1 MKNFINKLM
10 CLGVIFGLTFQ
21 AVPIWALEKDE
32 TIYAK
37 LDNDGK
43 PNQVIVSEHLKGTG
57 EKANDKTKL
66 ENIQNINGD
75 EKYTLDNGKLTWESN
90 GKDIYY
96 QGVTKEELPV
106 TLNITYYLNGEKM
119 NVSNMLGKKG
129 TVKMVLKYTN
139 NDSHSIN
146 INGRYET
153 LYTPFVVAT
162 TTIIP
167 NTSNKNIDVTNGKVV
182 NNGTSSVIVALT
194 TPGLYESLKMD
205 KLQNMDTAVIT
216 YDTDSF
222 ELSSIYAIATPKLL
236 DSSDLKVFDQFDGI
250 YSSINTL
257 VNSSNQIKNGSG
269 TLLQGA
275 NKLQE
280 GVQKIKDG
288 INSAYLGSNDIKT
301 QVSNAIDAL
310 NNDNSPAI
318 DNDTLAYIKNQAKQ
332 GAIQKVELSFTD
344 EYKAQIAQMAL
355 QELQNNSTYQQ
366 LKGAIA
372 QYEEAGIQQLI
383 GACQTITEENQE
395 MCMAKA
401 NDIAQYKAYVQS
413 VTLMEETAKATAVST
428 AEKTAKQTAGKVA
441 DEVSESVATQ
451 VATRAKKTAT
461 EKTVSSLNQLLD
473 GLTQLTSGLNELN
486 LGMDSLNT
494 GTGDLKTGIATL
506 DSGIQQF
513 NSQGISKINELV
525 NGDVKSIEQRV
536 KALAKLSANYT
547 TFDENGENTTGT
559 SKIIMIVDGIS
570 KPKEVIQKIDIISDE
585 NKSLWDKIKG
595 LFE

>member
-43 PNQVIVSEHLKGTG
+43 PNQVIVSEHLKGTD
-57 EKANDKTKL
+57 EKAYDKTKL

-119 NVSNMLGKKG
+119 NVSDMLGKKG

-222 ELSSIYAIATPKLL
+222 ELSSIYAVATPKLL

-288 INSAYLGSNDIKT
+288 INSAYLGSNEIKT

-318 DNDTLAYIKNQAKQ
+318 DNETLAYIKNQAKQ

-401 NDIAQYKAYVQS
+401 NDITQYKAYVQS

-428 AEKTAKQTAGKVA
+428 AEKTAKQTAGTVA
-441 DEVSESVATQ
+441 EEVSGSVATQ
-451 VATRAKKTAT
+451 VATSAKKTAT
-461 EKTVSSLNQLLD
+461 EKTATSLNQLLG

-547 TFDENGENTTGT
+547 TFDENGENTAGT

>member
-43 PNQVIVSEHLKGTG
+43 PNQVIVSEHLKGTD
-57 EKANDKTKL
+57 EKAYDKTKL

-119 NVSNMLGKKG
+119 NVSDMLGKKG

-222 ELSSIYAIATPKLL
+222 ELNSIYAVATPKLL
-236 DSSDLKVFDQFDGI
+236 DSSDLKVFDHFDGI
-250 YSSINTL
+250 YSSNNTL

-288 INSAYLGSNDIKT
+288 INSAYLGSNEIKT

-310 NNDNSPAI
+310 NNDNTPAI
-318 DNDTLAYIKNQAKQ
+318 DNETLAYIKNQAKQ

-372 QYEEAGIQQLI
+372 QYEEAGIKQLI

-401 NDIAQYKAYVQS
+401 NDITQYKAYVQS

-428 AEKTAKQTAGKVA
+428 AEKTAKQTAGKVSE
-441 DEVSESVATQ
+441 EVSESVATQ
-451 VATRAKKTAT
+451 VATSAKKTAT
-461 EKTVSSLNQLLD
+461 EKTASSLNQLLG

-513 NSQGISKINELV
+513 NNQGISKINELV

>member
-43 PNQVIVSEHLKGTG
+43 PNQVIVSEHLKGTD
-57 EKANDKTKL
+57 EKAYDNTKL

-119 NVSNMLGKKG
+119 NVSDMLGKKG

-236 DSSDLKVFDQFDGI
+236 DSSDLKVFDHFDGI

-288 INSAYLGSNDIKT
+288 INSAYLGSNEIKT

-318 DNDTLAYIKNQAKQ
+318 DNETLAYIKNQAKQ

-401 NDIAQYKAYVQS
+401 NDITQYKAYVQS

-441 DEVSESVATQ
+441 EEVSGSVATQ
-451 VATRAKKTAT
+451 VATSAKKTAT
-461 EKTVSSLNQLLD
+461 EKTTTSLNQLLG